1 MMIDKMELSAR
12 GEKLSAWAA
21 EVGRRRSADSSE
33 LTFETSSSML
43 RDLVRQELVK
53 MTDLRD
59 DPEWF
64 FEAHRIVAAHGDDLG
79 SGFWTRF
86 TVQFNLFA
94 GTVLAA
100 GGPLH
105 VEQLRAMQA
114 AGELGCFALTEKF
127 AGVSSGMVV
136 ETVAAFDAASRT
148 FVLRSPNEGAV
159 KNWISQG
166 FCADKSVVIADLQL
180 GDGVSQGAHAFL
192 IDFRVPQGGGAGG
205 GASSQHGAAAKRLVA
220 GVRLADMG
228 RKTVA
233 NDLDNAWCAMAAA
246 PQGLGAPA
254 SRAPELAARN
264 PYHPSP
270 PPFQPPPHPH
280 PTRLRSRVA
289 FDGVRVPESCLLDR
303 YSSVDATGRRMVQR
317 QHDAQ
322 GATQVSGM
330 MQIGQRLFSGRVAV
344 AQAAQH
350 ACIYTHIYTY
360 SVAVLQLCYL
370 VIITPCAGGAGL
382 RPASLRQDER
392 LHGHQAVLGAQGP
405 APSALDA
412 AAAQLA
418 LRGGRPRL
426 RVRGAVRCTVRGHSE

>member
-1 MMIDKMELSAR
+1 MVLAATPGTKPRPTRITTAPLPRKTIDSMEMSAR

-21 EVGRRRSADSSE
+21 EVGRRRSADSE
-33 LTFETSSSML
+33 LTFEASSSML
-43 RDLVRQELVK
+43 RDLVTRGLVM

-100 GGPLH
+100 GSPSH

-180 GDGVSQGAHAFL
+180 EDGISQGAHAFL

-205 GASSQHGAAAKRLVA
+205 GASSQHGAKELVP
-220 GVRLADMG
+220 GVRMADMG

-233 NDLDNAWCAMAAA
+233 NDLDNAWCAVPAA
-246 PQGLGAPA
+246 PQGLGTPAP
-254 SRAPELAARN
+254 RAPELAAGD
-264 PYHPSP
+264 PSEKKPASSP
-270 PPFQPPPHPH
+270 PPLNPLSAPLQPPPPPLPHPH
-280 PTRLRSRVA
+280 PTPPHPSPHRVA

-303 YSSVDATGRRMVQR
+303 YSSIDAAGRRMVQR
-317 QHDAQ
+317 PHGEQGMVEQ
-322 GATQVSGM
+322 GASQVSGM

-350 ACIYTHIYTY
+350 AHTHTHTHTHTHICTHMHIAHSTY
-360 SVAVLQLCYL
+360 AWTWAMSVVHAAL
-370 VIITPCAGGAGL
+370 VFGQHRFA
-382 RPASLRQDER
+382 
-392 LHGHQAVLGAQGP
+392 
-405 APSALDA
+405 
-412 AAAQLA
+412 
-418 LRGGRPRL
+418 
-426 RVRGAVRCTVRGHSE
+426 

>member
-1 MMIDKMELSAR
+1 MELSAR

-21 EVGRRRSADSSE
+21 EVGRLRSAEADSE
-33 LTFETSSSML
+33 LTFEASSSML
-43 RDLVRQELVK
+43 RDLVRRGLVK

-100 GGPLH
+100 GSPSH

-180 GDGVSQGAHAFL
+180 EDGVSQGAHAFL

-205 GASSQHGAAAKRLVA
+205 VASSQHGAAAAKQLVA

-233 NDLDNAWCAMAAA
+233 NDLDNAWCAVAAA
-246 PQGLGAPA
+246 PHGLGALA
-254 SRAPELAARN
+254 SRAPEHAA
-264 PYHPSP
+264 
-270 PPFQPPPHPH
+270 
-280 PTRLRSRVA
+280 
-289 FDGVRVPESCLLDR
+289 
-303 YSSVDATGRRMVQR
+303 
-317 QHDAQ
+317 
-322 GATQVSGM
+322 GA
-330 MQIGQRLFSGRVAV
+330 I
-344 AQAAQH
+344 
-350 ACIYTHIYTY
+350 
-360 SVAVLQLCYL
+360 
-370 VIITPCAGGAGL
+370 
-382 RPASLRQDER
+382 
-392 LHGHQAVLGAQGP
+392 
-405 APSALDA
+405 
-412 AAAQLA
+412 
-418 LRGGRPRL
+418 
-426 RVRGAVRCTVRGHSE
+426 

>member
-1 MMIDKMELSAR
+1 M
-12 GEKLSAWAA
+12 
-21 EVGRRRSADSSE
+21 
-33 LTFETSSSML
+33 
-43 RDLVRQELVK
+43 

-100 GGPLH
+100 GSPSH

-180 GDGVSQGAHAFL
+180 EDGISQGAHAFL

-205 GASSQHGAAAKRLVA
+205 GASSQHGAKELVP
-220 GVRLADMG
+220 GVRMADMG

-233 NDLDNAWCAMAAA
+233 NDLDNAW
-246 PQGLGAPA
+246 
-254 SRAPELAARN
+254 
-264 PYHPSP
+264 
-270 PPFQPPPHPH
+270 
-280 PTRLRSRVA
+280 VA

-303 YSSVDATGRRMVQR
+303 YSSIDAAGRRMVQR
-317 QHDAQ
+317 PHGEQGMVEQ
-322 GATQVSGM
+322 GASQVSGM

-344 AQAAQH
+344 AQAALVFGRH
-350 ACIYTHIYTY
+350 LFAKTRGYTDTK
-360 SVAVLQLCYL
+360 LCWA
-370 VIITPCAGGAGL
+370 PKGL
-382 RPASLRQDER
+382 RPPLSMLPQLSSLYEEADLAFGYAEQYAARCEADYCHCVRADQLPNAQLQEAIAVAKVRAVETVIQLCFR
-392 LHGHQAVLGAQGP
+392 LKQAVG
-405 APSALDA
+405 SYALMVGSGFEYLDGMQIA
-412 AAAQLA
+412 KFAEGESFVLMQKL
-418 LRGGRPRL
+418 
-426 RVRGAVRCTVRGHSE
+426 VS

>member
-1 MMIDKMELSAR
+1 MEPSAR
-12 GEKLSAWAA
+12 GAKLSAWAA
-21 EVGRRRSADSSE
+21 EVGRRRSADAE
-33 LTFETSSSML
+33 LTFEDSSSML
-43 RDLVRQELVK
+43 RDLMTRGLVK

-100 GGPLH
+100 GSPSH

-180 GDGVSQGAHAFL
+180 EDGVSQGAHAFL
-192 IDFRVPQGGGAGG
+192 IDFRVSRG
-205 GASSQHGAAAKRLVA
+205 SAAKQLVA

-228 RKTVA
+228 RKTTA
-233 NDLDNAWCAMAAA
+233 NDLDNAWCAVAAA
-246 PQGLGAPA
+246 PCGLGTPTPPHLPPPPPAPQALPVPA
-254 SRAPELAARN
+254 SPLRIAEDRLP
-264 PYHPSP
+264 PHPSP
-270 PPFQPPPHPH
+270 TPPQD
-280 PTRLRSRVA
+280 RLRRGARARVLPA
-289 FDGVRVPESCLLDR
+289 RPLLVR
-303 YSSVDATGRRMVQR
+303 RRR
-317 QHDAQ
+317 
-322 GATQVSGM
+322 GAPHG
-330 MQIGQRLFSGRVAV
+330 
-344 AQAAQH
+344 AQAAGPGRRPGARRRARGGARHDDDWAAPLLGTRGRRAGPAARAH
-350 ACIYTHIYTY
+350 ARARMHARTY
-360 SVAVLQLCYL
+360 SHTRARACVRIYCGRG
-370 VIITPCAGGAGL
+370 AGGA
-382 RPASLRQDER
+382 PR
-392 LHGHQAVLGAQGP
+392 LLPGDPTSPVCRRRWSSGGISS
-405 APSALDA
+405 PSAA
-412 AAAQLA
+412 ATRTPSCA
-418 LRGGRPRL
+418 GRP
-426 RVRGAVRCTVRGHSE
+426 GACARPSRCSRS

>member
-1 MMIDKMELSAR
+1 
-12 GEKLSAWAA
+12 
-21 EVGRRRSADSSE
+21 
-33 LTFETSSSML
+33 ML
-43 RDLVRQELVK
+43 RDLMTRGLVK

-100 GGPLH
+100 GSPSH

-180 GDGVSQGAHAFL
+180 EDGVSQGAHAFL
-192 IDFRVPQGGGAGG
+192 IDFRVPRG
-205 GASSQHGAAAKRLVA
+205 SAAKQLVA

-228 RKTVA
+228 RKTTA
-233 NDLDNAWCAMAAA
+233 NDLDNAWCAVAAA
-246 PQGLGAPA
+246 PCGLGTPAPPHLPP
-254 SRAPELAARN
+254 RPQPPR
-264 PYHPSP
+264 PSP
-270 PPFQPPPHPH
+270 SP
-280 PTRLRSRVA
+280 
-289 FDGVRVPESCLLDR
+289 
-303 YSSVDATGRRMVQR
+303 
-317 QHDAQ
+317 
-322 GATQVSGM
+322 
-330 MQIGQRLFSGRVAV
+330 
-344 AQAAQH
+344 
-350 ACIYTHIYTY
+350 
-360 SVAVLQLCYL
+360 
-370 VIITPCAGGAGL
+370 
-382 RPASLRQDER
+382 
-392 LHGHQAVLGAQGP
+392 
-405 APSALDA
+405 
-412 AAAQLA
+412 
-418 LRGGRPRL
+418 RPR
-426 RVRGAVRCTVRGHSE
+426 